1 MIRIPNRGVTAI
13 DLCNR
18 WAKSMS
24 SVVLL
29 LTLVALSA
37 CGGEKPAPDHKAGA
51 PDSAS
56 GTLGSYNLALPDRWK
71 GHFRVDSLSTQE
83 RGTALPGAVVFNYL
97 PADTTIHPQA
107 LLVVAVYDSAA
118 WQAVR
123 KEGGPPPGDSVAA
136 KSGKVFVV
144 GLPQSNPFAPG
155 SPDAMVFQLLE
166 LKPAELSALVQPR

>member
-1 MIRIPNRGVTAI
+1 MHTRTQAWLVTLI
-13 DLCNR
+13 L
-18 WAKSMS
+18 
-24 SVVLL
+24 
-29 LTLVALSA
+29 LSA
-37 CGGEKPAPDHKAGA
+37 CGEKPAPDRNAAA

-56 GTLGSYNLALPDRWK
+56 SSLGSYNLALPDRWK

-83 RGTALPGAVVFNYL
+83 RGSALPGAVVFNYL
-97 PADTTIHPQA
+97 PSDSTIRPQA

-136 KSGKVFVV
+136 KNGKVFVV

-166 LKPAELSALVQPR
+166 LKAAELNGLVQPH